1 MIRIVVVAIALMAS
15 LAYAKTGDGT
25 WDPGGGW
32 RGTNSGSI
40 TFKFLEQPS
49 QEALARLAA
58 MPAPPEP
65 WGVGIRLI
73 SGRVVVIGT
82 IDRPTQAELND
93 LTARGFICRKTE

>member
-25 WDPGGGW
+25 WDTGGGW
-32 RGTNSGSI
+32 RETNSGSI

-58 MPAPPEP
+58 MPAPHRSRNNLADTRSMRCSAARSCPT
-65 WGVGIRLI
+65 L
-73 SGRVVVIGT
+73 SGSWNAA
-82 IDRPTQAELND
+82 Q
-93 LTARGFICRKTE
+93 